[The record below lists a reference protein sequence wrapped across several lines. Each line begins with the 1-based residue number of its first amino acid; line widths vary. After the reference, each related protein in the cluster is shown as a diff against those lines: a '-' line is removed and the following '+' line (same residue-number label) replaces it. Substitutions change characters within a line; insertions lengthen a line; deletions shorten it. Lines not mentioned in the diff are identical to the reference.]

1 MYRAH
6 RTDVNQAPLVDC
18 LRRAGRTVAITSAL
32 GNGFP
37 DIVVGWRGQC
47 CPHDCDGPDH
57 LRGKLALPME
67 IKDGELAPSRQ
78 RLTEEEAAFHA
89 TWRGPIVIV
98 RTMAEALRFTGVGI

>member
-1 MYRAH
+1 
-6 RTDVNQAPLVDC
+6 
-18 LRRAGRTVAITSAL
+18 
-32 GNGFP
+32 
-37 DIVVGWRGQC
+37 
-47 CPHDCDGPDH
+47 
-57 LRGKLALPME
+57 ME